1 MNAKHGSF
9 GRPGDEL
16 PPKAQELVNGLH
28 EHLNRDWSMSNG
40 WIAVRTWETPEVY
53 RIVVARVAHETEWAY
68 ADRGGAK

>member
-16 PPKAQELVNGLH
+16 PAKAQELVNGLR
-28 EHLNRDWSMSNG
+28 EHLNRDWSMADG
-40 WIAVRTWETPEVY
+40 WIVVRAWETPEVY

-68 ADRGGAK
+68 ADRGGER